1 MPTFALYL
9 KKIVVAMPIATI
21 IGASLLPL
29 QTWGQQAL
37 VLFTLVWFNVFIL
50 FDVLGK

>member
-1 MPTFALYL
+1 MPKFALYL
-9 KKIVVAMPIATI
+9 KRIFLIMPIASI
-21 IGASLLPL
+21 VGASFLPL

-37 VLFTLVWFNVFIL
+37 ILFALVWFNVFIL